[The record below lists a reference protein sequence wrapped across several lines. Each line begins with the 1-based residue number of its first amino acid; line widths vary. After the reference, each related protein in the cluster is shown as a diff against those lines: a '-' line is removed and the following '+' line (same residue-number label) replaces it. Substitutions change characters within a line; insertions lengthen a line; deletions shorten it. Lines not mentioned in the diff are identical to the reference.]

1 MEDLVF
7 LVVGLLLITAG
18 VFHRRNLFRAYEGDR
33 KRYTGT
39 TPMKIVHIE
48 KSTMTTWEEQED
60 GTRLEGCT
68 TVHLPTYEYTVD
80 GKTYQYASR
89 QDTCRPVGAC
99 VTGYY
104 DPNDPKRIRED
115 PVRPPYFGGILFF
128 LLGAA
133 FLYAGGYTILYDFF

>member
-68 TVHLPTYEYTVD
+68 TVHLPTY
-80 GKTYQYASR
+80 
-89 QDTCRPVGAC
+89 
-99 VTGYY
+99 
-104 DPNDPKRIRED
+104 
-115 PVRPPYFGGILFF
+115 
-128 LLGAA
+128 
-133 FLYAGGYTILYDFF
+133 

>member
-68 TVHLPTYEYTVD
+68 TVNLPTYEYTVD
-80 GKTYQYASR
+80 GKTYRYASR

-104 DPNDPKRIRED
+104 DPNNPKLIQED
-115 PVRPPYFGGILFF
+115 PVRPPYFAGFFFF
-128 LLGAA
+128 LIGGAMI
-133 FLYAGGYTILYDFF
+133 FAGVYSILYMF

>member
-48 KSTMTTWEEQED
+48 KSTMPTWEEQED

-80 GKTYQYASR
+80 GKTYRYASR
-89 QDTCRPVGAC
+89 QDTCRPVGPASPAITTPTTPSSSRRTPS
-99 VTGYY
+99 V
-104 DPNDPKRIRED
+104 
-115 PVRPPYFGGILFF
+115 PPISP
-128 LLGAA
+128 A
-133 FLYAGGYTILYDFF
+133 FSSS

>member
-48 KSTMTTWEEQED
+48 KSTMTTWEEQ
-60 GTRLEGCT
+60 
-68 TVHLPTYEYTVD
+68 
-80 GKTYQYASR
+80 
-89 QDTCRPVGAC
+89 
-99 VTGYY
+99 
-104 DPNDPKRIRED
+104 
-115 PVRPPYFGGILFF
+115 
-128 LLGAA
+128 
-133 FLYAGGYTILYDFF
+133 